1 MKAKKII
8 SILLF
13 LIGFGIVLY
22 PLLSRA
28 YYEVYYRNEVINVNE
43 EMMES
48 DLVEEIYNKQSN
60 YNQTNL
66 SQLDEIDVVDVGF
79 VDDDKN
85 SDNKDMNFNEEN
97 LVGTVSVPKIDL
109 LYPVYDGATD
119 ENLMNG
125 VARIEGTSYPVGGV
139 NTHSVIAGH
148 NGLSGQIFFSRL
160 TELVDGDIIHIQN
173 RKEKISY
180 EVYQTAVIEPND
192 VSALSVIPGQDT
204 LTLLTCT
211 SPPPGTHRYLVYAKR
226 VELDETTNE
235 NAETTESYNIQTGE
249 SNFVDT
255 IKLFLNRYALLI
267 SVSIIGLIM
276 MYLVFFKENK

>member
-97 LVGTVSVPKIDL
+97 LVGTISVPKIDL

-235 NAETTESYNIQTGE
+235 NAETTESYNIQTDE